1 MFSKILSKK
10 NNSDIIE
17 DNQSLPESVNE
28 TDNLILPSK
37 IVSNTQKPSILS
49 EGAKFDGSLVF
60 DGAIHLDGKF
70 KGNIKADKITVG
82 KYGQLQG
89 KVEAKTIIVFG
100 VIKGELV
107 CDELTLNPGSEVDG
121 NISYNAVKIHPGG
134 SIIGDIH
141 CKKN

>member
-1 MFSKILSKK
+1 MFNKILSKK
-10 NNSDIIE
+10 RGSGSDEI
-17 DNQSLPESVNE
+17 NQSADGQIDEVSH
-28 TDNLILPSK
+28 LILPSK
-37 IVSNTQKPSILS
+37 IISNTQKPSILS

-82 KYGQLQG
+82 KHGQLQG
-89 KVEAKTIIVFG
+89 KVEAKTVIVLG
-100 VIKGELV
+100 EVKGELV
-107 CDELTLNPGSEVDG
+107 CEELTLNPGSEVDG
-121 NISYNAVKIHPGG
+121 NISYASVKIYPGG